1 MTTSVIARRRRSGR
15 GLRRSVADDTP
26 TLGLIFVQRIGA
38 NTQPVL
44 NRAIFATVMQ
54 GSTSL
59 PARMDRFVGRIR
71 ETAAV
76 EEAVARSRLTLVTGP
91 GGIGKTRLALEIAR
105 RRSHRGLPVLFIDL
119 GVIARTDEVPT
130 VVASALGLTQTGPDP
145 TADVVRVLADTGG
158 LLVVDTCEHVAAGA
172 AAMIGAL
179 LQGCPK
185 LRVLATS
192 RQRLG
197 VSGARIV
204 TLGPLTLDEAVALFV
219 ERAQAVRPDAVLDT
233 GPELRRLCTTLDRL
247 PLALE
252 LAAARVAA
260 LTPATILS
268 RVDHRLDLL
277 SDRTRGGPDRHRSL
291 RATMEWSFGLLTP
304 NEQAGFARLAIFP
317 APFSLQA
324 AESVADVEVDM
335 LGALINQSLV
345 HVLVQRDGELRY
357 RILDTLRAFAREHLD
372 ELGIGEHELQG
383 RHLRFLTSLAE
394 AAYESG
400 TPVGAETY
408 LRAIADEIDNMR
420 AVLDWSVQHDA
431 HTGLRLIG
439 ATREVWFRHA
449 QSAGLNWAVRLLD
462 LCPEPDPVRARALL
476 AAGVLTMA
484 HQNHP
489 TARRWL
495 LDAIEV
501 AELTGDTA
509 LQAATHLYL
518 GTDSMLA
525 GQLDTA
531 EHHLHRS
538 IALFD
543 QLGQDQGLGRAAGVL
558 GVVRLQQGAKEAARD
573 LFDEELAALEA
584 FDDPWGRAHAH
595 TYLGMLARA
604 QGDITTAT
612 NHLTQAATILT
623 PTGDTT
629 ISGVALAALAA
640 TLADRQPQLAC
651 RFAGAA
657 AGRKERAGGGYPP
670 WTLRDLD
677 TVRNTATA
685 RLGTDQAHAHF
696 EAGRHLT
703 PHDLMGLLTKPT
715 RHTPRGPLTPRQA
728 DVTELV
734 AQGLTNAQIAHRLHL
749 SERTIE
755 NHIYRALTRLGL
767 HSRVQLATWTISGSS
782 GSDSAAEPAGR

>member
-1 MTTSVIARRRRSGR
+1 
-15 GLRRSVADDTP
+15 
-26 TLGLIFVQRIGA
+26 
-38 NTQPVL
+38 
-44 NRAIFATVMQ
+44 MQ
-54 GSTSL
+54 GSASL

-71 ETAAV
+71 ETAAI
-76 EEAVARSRLTLVTGP
+76 EQAVARSRMTLVTGP

-105 RRSHRGLPVLFIDL
+105 RRAHRGLTVFFVDL
-119 GVIARTDEVPT
+119 GVITRPDEVPT
-130 VVASALGLTQTGPDP
+130 VVARALGLTQTGPDP
-145 TADVVRVLADTGG
+145 TADVVELLADTGG
-158 LLVVDTCEHVAAGA
+158 LVVLDTCEHVAAGA

-197 VSGARIV
+197 VSGGTIV

-219 ERAQAVRPDAVLDT
+219 ERSQAVRPDAVLGT
-233 GPELRRLCTTLDRL
+233 GPELRQLCSTLDRL

-260 LTPATILS
+260 LSLATILS
-268 RVDHRLDLL
+268 RVSQRLDLL
-277 SDRTRGGPDRHRSL
+277 SDSTRGGPQRHRSL
-291 RATMEWSFGLLTP
+291 RATMEWSFGLLSK

-317 APFSLQA
+317 ASFSLEA
-324 AESVADVEVDM
+324 AEAVADVDVDM

-345 HVLVQRDGELRY
+345 QVFVQRDGELRY
-357 RILDTLRAFAREHLD
+357 QVLDTLRAFAREHLD

-408 LRAIADEIDNMR
+408 LRAVADEIDNMR

-431 HTGLRLIG
+431 HTGLRFIG

-449 QSAGLNWAVRLLD
+449 QSDGLNWAVRLLD
-462 LCPEPDPVRARALL
+462 LCPEPDRVRARALL

-501 AELTGDTA
+501 AEVTGDTA
-509 LQAATHLYL
+509 LQAATQLYL
-518 GTDSMLA
+518 GTDAMLA

-531 EHHLHRS
+531 EHHLNCS

-543 QLGQDQGLGRAAGVL
+543 RLGQHQGLGRAAGVL
-558 GVVRLQQGAKEAARD
+558 GVVRLQQGDRAAARR
-573 LFDEELAALEA
+573 LFDDELAALEE

-595 TYLGMLARA
+595 TYLGMLAR
-604 QGDITTAT
+604 GEGETTSAT
-612 NHLTQAATILT
+612 AHLTQAATILT

-629 ISGVALAALAA
+629 ISGVALAALGAV
-640 TLADRQPQLAC
+640 LADRQPQLAC
-651 RFAGAA
+651 RLVGAA
-657 AGRKERAGGGYPP
+657 TGRKQRAGGSYPR
-670 WTLRDLD
+670 WTLHDID
-677 TVRNTATA
+677 TVRSTAA
-685 RLGTDQAHAHF
+685 VRLGADAARDHF
-696 EAGRHLT
+696 EGGRHLA
-703 PHDLMGLLTKPT
+703 PDDLMGLLTKPT

-728 DVTELV
+728 EVAQLV

-755 NHIYRALTRLGL
+755 NHVLHALTRLGL
-767 HSRVQLATWTISGSS
+767 HSRVQLATWTTSGSS
-782 GSDSAAEPAGR
+782 ATPRQELPGR

>member
-1 MTTSVIARRRRSGR
+1 MRRS
-15 GLRRSVADDTP
+15 LADGTP
-26 TLGLIFVQRIGA
+26 TVALIVVQRIGA
-38 NTQPVL
+38 STQPVL
-44 NRAIFATVMQ
+44 NRAMFAAVMQ
-54 GSTSL
+54 GSTSV

-76 EEAVARSRLTLVTGP
+76 EQAVGRSRLTVVTGP
-91 GGIGKTRLALEIAR
+91 GGIGKTRLVLEIAR
-105 RRSHRGLPVLFIDL
+105 RRSHRGLPVLFVDL

-130 VVASALGLTQTGPDP
+130 VVARALGLTQTGPDP
-145 TADVVRVLADTGG
+145 TADVVRVLADTAG
-158 LLVVDTCEHVAAGA
+158 LVVVDTCEHVAAGA
-172 AAMIGAL
+172 AAIIGAML
-179 LQGCPK
+179 LGCPK

-204 TLGPLTLDEAVALFV
+204 TLGPLALDEAVALFV

-233 GPELRRLCTTLDRL
+233 GAEARRLCSTLDGL

-252 LAAARVAA
+252 LAAARVAV
-260 LTPATILS
+260 LTPSTILS
-268 RVDHRLDLL
+268 RVEHRLDLL
-277 SDRTRGGPDRHRSL
+277 SDRTRGGHERHRSL
-291 RATMEWSFGLLTP
+291 RATMEWSFGLLST
-304 NEQAGFARLAIFP
+304 NEQAGFARLAIF
-317 APFSLQA
+317 AATFSLDA
-324 AESVADVEVDM
+324 AEAVADVDVDM

-357 RILDTLRAFAREHLD
+357 RILDTLRSFAREHLD
-372 ELGIGEHELQG
+372 ELAIGEHELQG

-408 LRAIADEIDNMR
+408 LRAVADEIDNMR

-449 QSAGLNWAVRLLD
+449 QSDGLNWAVRLLD
-462 LCPEPDPVRARALL
+462 LCPEPDPARGRALL

-484 HQNHP
+484 HQNHAA
-489 TARRWL
+489 ARRWL
-495 LDAIEV
+495 LDADEV
-501 AELTGDTA
+501 AELTCDTA

-518 GTDSMLA
+518 GTGAMLA

-543 QLGQDQGLGRAAGVL
+543 QLGQHQGLGRAAGVL
-558 GVVRLQQGAKEAARD
+558 GVVRFQQGAREAAHR
-573 LFDEELAALEA
+573 LFDDELTALGV

-595 TYLGMLARA
+595 TYLGMLAKGE
-604 QGDITTAT
+604 GDTKTAT
-612 NHLTQAATILT
+612 NHLRQAATILT

-629 ISGVALAALAA
+629 ISGVALAAMGAV
-640 TLADRQPQLAC
+640 LADRQPQLAC
-651 RFAGAA
+651 RLAGAA
-657 AGRKERAGGGYPP
+657 AGRKQRAGGSYPP
-670 WTLRDLD
+670 WTMRDLD
-677 TVRNTATA
+677 TVRNTAIV
-685 RLGTDQAHAHF
+685 RLGAEAAQADF

-703 PHDLMGLLTKPT
+703 PDELMRLLTKPT
-715 RHTPRGPLTPRQA
+715 RRTSRGPLTPRQA
-728 DVTELV
+728 DVAQLV

-755 NHIYRALTRLGL
+755 NHIYGALTRLGL
-767 HSRVQLATWTISGSS
+767 HSRVQLATWTTSASS
-782 GSDSAAEPAGR
+782 ATPRQEVLGC